1 MSIEPSEI
9 IQVASKRVSC
19 DGGGALGHP
28 LVWLEMGEK
37 DTVECAYC
45 DRVFQLSSDLQ
56 KTDRQKAD
64 PQNADNETP
73 RQK

>member
-1 MSIEPSEI
+1 MTIEPPEI
-9 IQVASKRVSC
+9 IRVTSKRVSC

-45 DRVFQLSSDLQ
+45 DRVFQLSSD
-56 KTDRQKAD
+56 
-64 PQNADNETP
+64 PQNADRQKTDNEKP